1 MSVTVFGATYSVYT
15 RIARIA
21 LIEKGVAFDL
31 VPVDVFGPGGPPSE
45 HLARHP
51 FGRIPVLD
59 HDGFRLYETGAI
71 ARYVDEAFPGPALQ
85 PNDPKDRARMNQVV
99 SIMDSYGF
107 RTLVWDVFVERV
119 SAPRQGRKPDE
130 QKIASALPQ
139 ADRILREID
148 HLHPE
153 GPITLADLWMA
164 PMLTLF
170 RLAPEGAEALDRFP
184 RLAARLAAFGTRP
197 SAEATRSP
205 IED

>member
-15 RIARIA
+15 RIARLA
-21 LIEKGVAFDL
+21 LLEKGVAFDL
-31 VPVDVFGPGGPPSE
+31 QAVDVFGPGGPPAE

-51 FGRIPVLD
+51 FGRIPALD

-71 ARYVDEAFPGPALQ
+71 ARYVDEVFAGPVLQ
-85 PNDPKDRARMNQVV
+85 PKDPKDRARMNQIV

-130 QKIASALPQ
+130 AKIATALPQ
-139 ADRILREID
+139 ATRILQELDR
-148 HLHPE
+148 LHPG
-153 GPITLADLWMA
+153 GPVTLADLWMA

-170 RLAPEGAEALDRFP
+170 ALAPEGRALLDRFP
-184 RLAARLAAFGTRP
+184 RLAAWLATFGTRP